1 LYRAAII
8 TAWIENTETLAQR
21 LLQRPLQKES
31 WYELG
36 LLLRRFQEHGFRH
49 ADLNANNLMINH
61 REQFFIIDF
70 DKAVEMKSLQDWQWV
85 PLRRLQR
92 SLEKIDRQN
101 HLHYRPSDWQ
111 ALMDGYQSKGKA

>member
-21 LLQRPLQKES
+21 LLHRPLQKES

-36 LLLRRFQEHGFRH
+36 LLLRQFQEHGFRH

-61 REQFFIIDF
+61 QEKFFIIDF
-70 DKAVEMKSLQDWQWV
+70 DKAVEMKSLHDWQWI

-111 ALMDGYQSKGKA
+111 ALMDGYQAKARA